1 MIELYSRI
9 VSKREAINRY
19 GKLGFNYYLE
29 FVYTDNI
36 TPYNF
41 RKKVK
46 FQKCENVDYL
56 YLIKL
61 NQNYHEF
68 MNELDK
74 IHTILYKRGGLNDY

>member
-9 VSKREAINRY
+9 ISKREAINRY

-29 FVYTDNI
+29 FVYTEDI
-36 TPYNF
+36 TPYNY

-46 FQKCENVDYL
+46 FQKCENTDYL

-61 NQNYHEF
+61 NQNYHES
-68 MNELDK
+68 MKESDK
-74 IHTILYKRGGLNDY
+74 IHSLLYKRGVSNDY

>member
-29 FVYTDNI
+29 FVYTEDISQFN
-36 TPYNF
+36 Y

-61 NQNYHEF
+61 NQNYHDSMKEP
-68 MNELDK
+68 NK
-74 IHTILYKRGGLNDY
+74 VHTILYKRGGLNDY